1 MPAHRSLSSRDKGL
15 LLMLGIA
22 IVPVIL
28 AGLVVIITHS

>member
-1 MPAHRSLSSRDKGL
+1 MPAPRPLSSRDKGL

-22 IVPVIL
+22 IVPVII